1 MYRFK
6 IALYAL
12 LVIPFF
18 SCNPSAHSHEDS
30 EAIVLNDGQKW
41 KVVPDMLQIIRN
53 METDIN
59 AYSDTMEFRTLSE
72 SLASNIDS
80 LTSNCTMTGQAH
92 DELHKWLLP
101 YIDLV
106 NKTKKAHTDE
116 EQELKLGEL
125 KASFVTF
132 NQYFE

>member
-12 LVIPFF
+12 LIIPFF

-53 METDIN
+53 MEADIE
-59 AYSDTMEFRTLSE
+59 AYSDTTGFDILSKR
-72 SLASNIDS
+72 LAKNIDS

-101 YIDLV
+101 FIDLV
-106 NKTKKAHTDE
+106 NESKEEKTAT
-116 EQELKLGEL
+116 EQAELLVRL
-125 KASFVTF
+125 KASYELF
-132 NQYFE
+132 NTYFE